1 MNEFE
6 NLGCKECA
14 AKERIINK
22 LYRLLDKTN
31 KFHWFLTDGLE
42 NEIQKL
48 QNEIQKLQKE
58 IIKQNHYIK
67 SLENILREKSLREDK
82 NE

>member
-14 AKERIINK
+14 AKERIINE
-22 LYRLLDKTN
+22 LYRLLDKTE

-48 QNEIQKLQKE
+48 QNEI
-58 IIKQNHYIK
+58 IKQNHYIK
-67 SLENILREKSLREDK
+67 SLENILREKSLKEGKNLKEDK